1 MCYRKQQVL
10 FCGQLLI
17 QFSPLISAC
26 IRETQLSLQSFSI
39 LWADSRISGEGFLY
53 SLLLQGPRMY
63 LPSHYRGIKIPRNTG
78 NEKGQINGDDWQL
91 QAAKD
96 QALHLA
102 CCFSLN

>member
-1 MCYRKQQVL
+1 VL

-17 QFSPLISAC
+17 QFSSLISAC
-26 IRETQLSLQSFSI
+26 IRETQPSLQSFSV
-39 LWADSRISGEGFLY
+39 LWADSRISGKRFLY
-53 SLLLQGPRMY
+53 NLLLHSPRMD
-63 LPSHYRGIKIPRNTG
+63 LPSHYRGVKIPRNTG
-78 NEKGQINGDDWQL
+78 YEKGRINGDDWQP